1 MPTYASSTLSRYTL
15 SGLSSSTLD
24 NKLVQYGK
32 ISNKVIIKNS
42 SPLSNIV
49 NQNFK
54 TANNSV
60 SLLKNNAYNRFS
72 SIRPY
77 VIYSLKNR
85 KN

>member
-1 MPTYASSTLSRYTL
+1 MPTYVSSTLLRSSL
-15 SGLSSSTLD
+15 FGSSSSILD

-32 ISNKVIIKNS
+32 ISNKVIIKNA
-42 SPLSNIV
+42 SPSSNII

-60 SLLKNNAYNRFS
+60 SLLSNNAYNKIL

-77 VIYSLKNR
+77 VIYSLK
-85 KN
+85 K